1 MFAAT
6 AAFSTPFAPSASAA
20 VNIEA
25 TCDGPETCDVQVT
38 GDKITTS
45 NGDVI
50 NADNVI
56 SWGFVND
63 NSNGGVFYMNNE
75 DYRILIKYFDE
86 SGSRQLTQIGFYN
99 FKTAQ
104 SFVNALELTTGLAP
118 DARQSSGRLAC
129 TGFSLA
135 TAKTGPESA
144 AGEFLAGAVTLA
156 PAIAAAANPLAAPVV
171 ASALNTRGTFELDRN
186 FVSEIRKSP
195 ASSGT
200 FVDGVF
206 DGRRTCEAIPSQST
220 GTTSITVNN

>member
-1 MFAAT
+1 MIAAT
-6 AAFSTPFAPSASAA
+6 AAFSLPFTSSASAA
-20 VNIEA
+20 INVEA
-25 TCDGPETCDVQVT
+25 TCDGPEVCDVEVT

-63 NSNGGVFYMNNE
+63 NSNGGVLVMNNE

-86 SGSRQLTQIGFYN
+86 TGSRQLTQIGFYN

-129 TGFSLA
+129 TGFSLVS
-135 TAKTGPESA
+135 AKTETSNAVDGVSKA
-144 AGEFLAGAVTLA
+144 AVTLA
-156 PAIAAAANPLAAPVV
+156 PAVVAAANPLLYPVV
-171 ASALNTRGTFELDRN
+171 ASSLKDRGTFELDRN

-195 ASSGT
+195 ATSGS
-200 FVDGVF
+200 FVNGVF
-206 DGRRTCEAIPSQST
+206 DGRRTCDAIPSQST

>member
-6 AAFSTPFAPSASAA
+6 AAFSAPFAPSASAA

-63 NSNGGVFYMNNE
+63 NSNGGVIYMNNE

-135 TAKTGPESA
+135 TAETGPSSA
-144 AGEFLAGAVTLA
+144 AGELLAGAASLA
-156 PAIAAAANPLAAPVV
+156 PAVAAISNPLAAPVV

-195 ASSGT
+195 ATSGT

>member
-6 AAFSTPFAPSASAA
+6 AAFSAPFAPAASAA

-25 TCDGPETCDVQVT
+25 TCDGPETCDVEVT

-63 NSNGGVFYMNNE
+63 NSNGGVLYMKNE

-135 TAKTGPESA
+135 TAKTGPSSA

-156 PAIAAAANPLAAPVV
+156 PQLPLPPTPWQ
-171 ASALNTRGTFELDRN
+171 L
-186 FVSEIRKSP
+186 
-195 ASSGT
+195 
-200 FVDGVF
+200 
-206 DGRRTCEAIPSQST
+206 PS
-220 GTTSITVNN
+220 